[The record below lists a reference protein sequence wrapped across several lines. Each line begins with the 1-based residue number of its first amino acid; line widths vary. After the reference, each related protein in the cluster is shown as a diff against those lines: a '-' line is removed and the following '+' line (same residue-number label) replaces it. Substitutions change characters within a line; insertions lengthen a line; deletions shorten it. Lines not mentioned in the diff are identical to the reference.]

1 MSEVGIVSIISM
13 VGFLILAVSALGSH
27 KLSMKKGVTMALAWA
42 AIFAIVVLFVS
53 LVQGE

>member
-53 LVQGE
+53 LVQG